1 MAGLVHSSVTGMAN
15 WYFFFRNKTIL
26 LRKIEIVSW
35 DFFELAKT
43 CKMGNN
49 FKGCFPM
56 EEYNSIDGKFIA
68 LFLLEMISVES

>member
-1 MAGLVHSSVTGMAN
+1 MAN
-15 WYFFFRNKTIL
+15 WYFFFRDKTIL
-26 LRKIEIVSW
+26 MRKIEIVSW

-56 EEYNSIDGKFIA
+56 EEYNSIDGKCIA
-68 LFLLEMISVES
+68 LLLLEMIPVES

>member
-1 MAGLVHSSVTGMAN
+1 M
-15 WYFFFRNKTIL
+15 
-26 LRKIEIVSW
+26 RKIEIVSW

-43 CKMGNN
+43 CEMGNN